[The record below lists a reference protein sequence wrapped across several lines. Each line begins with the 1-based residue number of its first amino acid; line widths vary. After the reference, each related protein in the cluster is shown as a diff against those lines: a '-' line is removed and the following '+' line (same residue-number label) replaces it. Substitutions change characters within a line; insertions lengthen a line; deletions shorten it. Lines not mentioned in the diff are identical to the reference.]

1 MEIRVA
7 RPDEYER
14 IGRIT
19 VSTYSEIFGADL
31 AGYEFELEAVTERAA
46 DCTVLVAADGGE
58 ILGAVTYV
66 PGPETSMSEF
76 TDTEAAGIRMLVVD
90 PPHQGRGVGK
100 ALTDRCIAMARA
112 ERRQRIILH
121 TTDRQPVAMRM
132 YAGMGFIATPEFDV
146 YVSEP
151 PFSPEEPIRL
161 IAFVLEL

>member
-19 VSTYSEIFGADL
+19 VNTYSEIFGADL
-31 AGYEFELEAVTERAA
+31 VGYESELEAVAERAA
-46 DCTVLVAADGGE
+46 DCTVLVAANGDD

-76 TDTEAAGIRMLVVD
+76 SDSEAAGLRMLVVD
-90 PPHQGRGVGK
+90 PPHQSRGVGK
-100 ALTDRCIAMARA
+100 ALTDMCIAMARA

-132 YAGMGFIATPEFDV
+132 YAAMGFIATPELDV

-151 PFSPEEPIRL
+151 PFSPEKPFRL